1 MEMIGLVIIAFIYLI
16 PTFVGFSRGHLAS
29 GAIFVANL
37 VFGWTILGWLII
49 LIWACNSNTRAN
61 HYRELHYPRSLS

>member
-29 GAIFVANL
+29 GAIFVANI
-37 VFGWTILGWLII
+37 VFGWTLLGWLIV
-49 LIWACNSNTRAN
+49 LIWAFNSNTKAN
-61 HYRELHYPRSLS
+61 RELYYQRTL